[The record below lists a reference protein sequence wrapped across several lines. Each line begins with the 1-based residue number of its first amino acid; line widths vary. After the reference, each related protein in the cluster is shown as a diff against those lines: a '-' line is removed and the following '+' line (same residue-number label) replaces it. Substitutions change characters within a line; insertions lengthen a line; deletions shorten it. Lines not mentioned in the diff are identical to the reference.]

1 MVLASQCLRTE
12 VQDSDQQDM
21 PTYTKKVISSATE
34 VVRAAQ
40 ALAASLED
48 NWYELAFGIICKWF
62 QEFYVIVDIFF
73 KFCCQLDYVYTV
85 RMVEDVHNIFMP

>member
-12 VQDSDQQDM
+12 VQHSDQQDM
-21 PTYTKKVISSATE
+21 PAYTEKVIGSATE

-40 ALAASLED
+40 ALAASLEN
-48 NWYELAFGIICKWF
+48 NWYELAFVIICKWF
-62 QEFYVIVDIFF
+62 QEFYVIVDIF
-73 KFCCQLDYVYTV
+73 KFCYQLLDYVYTV